1 MTVKSITERARPI
14 LLSHGVTSAALFG
27 SHARGEARR
36 GSDVDI
42 LVSLKSGS
50 SLVDLISLEMVL
62 GKKLKAKV
70 DLVTEKSIHP
80 KIRKYIE
87 ADLKKII

>member
-1 MTVKSITERARPI
+1 MTVKSITEQARPI
-14 LLSHGVTSAALFG
+14 LLSYGVKSAALFG

-50 SLVDLISLEMVL
+50 SLLDLIGLQQAL
-62 GKKLKAKV
+62 GKRLKTKV
-70 DLVTEKSIHP
+70 DLVTSGSLHP
-80 KIRKYIE
+80 RIRQYIK
-87 ADLKKII
+87 ADLKTIV